1 VQAAKQAALLIIF
14 NNIFYLS
21 TMKNMMH
28 GTRFIVGLLFVVGIA
43 ASCDRVKGKTKDV
56 IGKTGETVGE
66 GTSEFVNGVSKGVD
80 QTFEC
85 KVELSQA
92 LVEQGLKVGKF
103 YIPDSAGINYTLSAF
118 VSFEKDF
125 NRNIM
130 ISVFD
135 EKGKEYGRM
144 SQWVENKAGEGK
156 YIDFV
161 FDRRT
166 DIESR
171 SKFVLR

>member
-1 VQAAKQAALLIIF
+1 
-14 NNIFYLS
+14 
-21 TMKNMMH
+21 MKCI
-28 GTRFIVGLLFVVGIA
+28 TRFSIGLILIMGIA
-43 ASCDRVKGKTKDV
+43 SSCDSVKSKTKDV

-80 QTFEC
+80 RTFEC

-92 LVEQGLKVGKF
+92 LVDKGMDLGKF
-103 YIPDSAGINYTLSAF
+103 YIPDSLGKSYTLSAF
-118 VSFEKDF
+118 ISFNKDF
-125 NRNIM
+125 RQDIM
-130 ISVFD
+130 VSVYD

-144 SQWVENKAGEGK
+144 SKLVETQAGEGK

-161 FDRRT
+161 FDERT

>member
-1 VQAAKQAALLIIF
+1 
-14 NNIFYLS
+14 
-21 TMKNMMH
+21 MKYI
-28 GTRFIVGLLFVVGIA
+28 TRFTIGLILVIGITS
-43 ASCDRVKGKTKDV
+43 SCDRVKNKTKDV

-85 KVELSQA
+85 KVQLSQA
-92 LVEQGLKVGKF
+92 LIDEGIKIGKF
-103 YIPDSAGINYTLSAF
+103 YIPDSAGMSYTLSAF
-118 VSFEKDF
+118 MSFDKDF
-125 NRNIM
+125 NREITV
-130 ISVFD
+130 SVFD

-144 SQWVENKAGEGK
+144 SKLVETKAGEGK

-161 FDRRT
+161 FEKRT

>member
-1 VQAAKQAALLIIF
+1 MYA
-14 NNIFYLS
+14 
-21 TMKNMMH
+21 
-28 GTRFIVGLLFVVGIA
+28 TRFIAGLLLVIGIA
-43 ASCDRVKGKTKDV
+43 ASCGQIKSKTKEV

-85 KVELSQA
+85 EVEIDQT
-92 LVEQGLKVGKF
+92 LVGQGLKVGKF
-103 YIPDSAGINYTLSAF
+103 YIPDSAGTNCTLSAF

-125 NRNIM
+125 NRNIT

-135 EKGKEYGRM
+135 EKGKEYGRT
-144 SQWVENKAGEGK
+144 SKWIENKAGEGK

-161 FDRRT
+161 FDIRT